1 MSADPRTAPRTRPAA
16 TRDALVEA
24 AFALFVEQGFE
35 RTTVDEI
42 AARAGIGRRSF
53 FRYFP
58 SKEDVVFPDHER
70 SLDDLRAAL
79 DEPGAEDPVAR
90 ACAATL
96 VVARMY
102 AAQPDRSLL
111 RYRLTRQVPA
121 LRSRELTVVG
131 RYERALAEYLRRSFG
146 GRPDGRLRADV
157 VAASAVAAHN
167 NALRSWLR
175 AGASG
180 DAVAEVDRALDL
192 VRTAWSTERGAGQAP
207 EQDYVVLVARRGAP
221 LPRVVRDLEAVL
233 GERE

>member
-1 MSADPRTAPRTRPAA
+1 MSGTAPRTRPAA

-24 AFALFVEQGFE
+24 AFALFLEQGFE
-35 RTTVDEI
+35 RTTVDGI

-70 SLDDLRAAL
+70 CLDDLRAAL
-79 DEPGAEDPVAR
+79 DRPGAEDPVAR

-175 AGASG
+175 AGATG

-192 VRTAWSTERGAGQAP
+192 VRTAWGAGQAP

-233 GERE
+233 GEPE